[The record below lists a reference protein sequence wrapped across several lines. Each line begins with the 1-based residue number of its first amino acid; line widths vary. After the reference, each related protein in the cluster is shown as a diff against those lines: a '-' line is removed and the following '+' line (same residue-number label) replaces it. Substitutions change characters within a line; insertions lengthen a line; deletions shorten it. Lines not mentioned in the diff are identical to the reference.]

1 MEQPALTEPGVR
13 FFISQTLKECKKK
26 KDKYI
31 NTAFNL
37 FAFLAFIIFFG
48 LLLHVKYKGANN
60 KQEMYR
66 KEQVKKKYILE
77 QIQKAQKIQTN
88 SSMDLI
94 TNLPMWN

>member
-1 MEQPALTEPGVR
+1 MEQPVLTEPGVR

-31 NTAFNL
+31 NTAFNVIS
-37 FAFLAFIIFFG
+37 FLSFILFFG
-48 LLLHVKYKGANN
+48 FLLYTKYKGANN
-60 KQEMYR
+60 KEEMYR

-77 QIQKAQKIQTN
+77 QIQKSQKLQTN

-94 TNLPMWN
+94 TNLPIWN

>member
-1 MEQPALTEPGVR
+1 MEQPVLTEPGVR

-31 NTAFNL
+31 NVLFNIVAL
-37 FAFLAFIIFFG
+37 LSFIIFFSIM
-48 LLLHVKYKGANN
+48 LYMKYKGANN
-60 KQEMYR
+60 KEEMYR
-66 KEQVKKKYILE
+66 KEQAKKKYILE

-94 TNLPMWN
+94 TNLPIWN